1 MAQDKILLGHGG
13 GGRLTRELLDAVLL
27 PPLRNQI
34 LDQLDDSAVIEI
46 EDTRLAFTTD
56 SYVIDP
62 LEFPGGDVGRLAVC
76 GTVNDLAMQGAVP
89 AFLSLALIVEEG
101 LPVAKLQHYIQSAAA
116 AAKEAGVQFATGDT
130 KVVERGH
137 GSGLYINT
145 DGIGKILPGV
155 NVSAT
160 NAQPGDKIIVTGNL
174 GDHGIAVMSCREGLD
189 FESQVISDAAP
200 LNKMVQNCLAGTP
213 NVHVLRDPTR
223 GGLTAAICDIA
234 SKSNVGARIYEQ
246 TVPVQAQV
254 KAACELLGL
263 DVLNVANE
271 GKAVIICPAADLSAV
286 LTRLQAHELGR
297 DAVVVG
303 EITNDHPG
311 TVVLETAIG
320 GERILTPSSGED
332 LPRIC

>member
-145 DGIGKILPGV
+145 AGIGKILPGV

-234 SKSNVGARIYEQ
+234 SKSNVGARINEQ

>member
-1 MAQDKILLGHGG
+1 MAQDRILLGHGG
-13 GGRLTRELLDAVLL
+13 GGRLTQELLEEVLL
-27 PPLRNQI
+27 PPMRNQI

-46 EDTRLAFTTD
+46 DDTRLAFTTD

-89 AFLSLALIVEEG
+89 AFISLALIVEEG
-101 LPVAKLQHYIQSAAA
+101 LPVAELQQYIQSAAA
-116 AAKEAGVQFATGDT
+116 AAKEAGVEVATGDT

-145 DGIGKILPGV
+145 AGIGKLFAGV
-155 NVSAT
+155 NVSAA
-160 NAQPGDKIIVTGNL
+160 NAQPGDKVIVTGNL
-174 GDHGIAVMSCREGLD
+174 GDHGIAIMSCREGLD
-189 FESQVISDAAP
+189 FESQVVSDAAP
-200 LNKMVQNCLAGTP
+200 LNKMVHDCLAVAP
-213 NVHVLRDPTR
+213 NIHVLRDPTR

-246 TVPVQAQV
+246 TVPAQAQV

-271 GKAVIICPAADLSAV
+271 GKAVIICAASETPKV
-286 LTRLQAHELGR
+286 LTKLQQVELGR
-297 DAVVVG
+297 AAAVVG
-303 EITNDHPG
+303 EITSDHPG

>member
-145 DGIGKILPGV
+145 AGIGKILPGV